1 MVFHSL
7 RRIPPNRSRR
17 RRILRVPLRRQWR
30 RQLRTERALQLLL
43 QREEYRYVRARFLI
57 FYLTFFSVCVHRR
70 ARLVLLS
77 LSLSL
82 CSERGGR
89 AVFWRFL
96 ARYSAFLSPSHACDL
111 LAFLSLIERQ
121 GRISSN
127 CKSSWRATLAE

>member
-7 RRIPPNRSRR
+7 RRIPPNRSGR
-17 RRILRVPLRRQWR
+17 RRILRVPLRRQGR

-43 QREEYRYVRARFLI
+43 QREEHRYVRARFLI
-57 FYLTFFSVCVHRR
+57 FLPNFFVCV
-70 ARLVLLS
+70 AALNSFYS
-77 LSLSL
+77 LSLS
-82 CSERGGR
+82 RFR
-89 AVFWRFL
+89 ARWESRFWRFL
-96 ARYSAFLSPSHACDL
+96 ARYSAFLSPSHACNL